1 MKGEEKLCSRKILGL
16 KENINT
22 DYQFTED
29 GEKVDVFKF
38 MANTILDYNLL
49 RGDRPGR
56 IKFATKPRI
65 NC

>member
-1 MKGEEKLCSRKILGL
+1 M
-16 KENINT
+16 
-22 DYQFTED
+22 
-29 GEKVDVFKF
+29 DVFKF

-65 NC
+65 NCEQVKFMNFGRNNPIASIPF